1 MSVHSRAAAA
11 AFGDALGTAVANM
24 PATVRDPLVEYLS
37 GEIKRAQAE
46 TKKVVPGHTLSKAET
61 VAVVSSKF
69 GTWARKTF

>member
-11 AFGDALGTAVANM
+11 AFGDAFGTAAATM

-37 GEIKRAQAE
+37 GEIKKAQAE
-46 TKKVVPGHTLSKAET
+46 TKKVVPGHTLSKVEIA
-61 VAVVSSKF
+61 AVVSSKL